1 MFPNLIINLAK
12 VKEMF
17 KVGAVI
23 KRKKSEMKSGQWYDV
38 ENNDGIFIVTKTNHP
53 EMRDKIQLDKDWRW
67 WNADR
72 FELASN
78 NIEEYV

>member
-1 MFPNLIINLAK
+1 
-12 VKEMF
+12 MF

-23 KRKKSEMKSGQWYDV
+23 KRKKNEMKTGQWYDV
-38 ENNDGIFIVTKTNHP
+38 VDNDGIFIVTKTNHP